1 MSNQSTMIRDL
12 AELLLKEGR
21 RRVVALGVAFSVL
34 AIVGLMVGLVMPK
47 KWEASAVLLAEERNI
62 LKPLMEGRA
71 VPTTIADQKAIVT
84 QLVLSRRILRE
95 VLTFGGWPTAKMNAQ
110 DQERHL
116 NGLKGR
122 IKITSPRDEMIRI
135 TYQDTERMRA
145 YKVANKLAEI
155 YVRESV
161 AAKERESR
169 EAFDFIAK
177 RTKEYGDKLT
187 EAHQNLLAYYN
198 GPDRGTVRDGS
209 TGAAGAGGEEGT
221 ARSTSGL
228 RGGVTVAQLA
238 ALRAEEATLTAQ
250 LGRNPG
256 TPSNAESRQV
266 EEQYRARVLQ
276 LEGEVSRMATR
287 YTDEYPEMKRAKR
300 DLELAKEDL
309 RAAEHARADRD
320 KARAAASALDNDVAR
335 AARARLDEVQ
345 RQISAATG
353 VRRRP
358 ATRGGIATVSAVAA
372 VPGPSTPESE
382 VQRVGMDTTL
392 SELLRRY
399 EATRDVYSDLLK
411 RRENARVS
419 MDLDIERRGL
429 TLRVQEA
436 AELPAM
442 ASSMRLLHMTAI
454 ALVVAAV
461 VPLGLLFAVVRLDPK
476 VRSRWQIERLTRVP
490 VLAAIPDAPLPR
502 DKERHRRQRSLVLI
516 MVAGVLVIY
525 AVVFVIRQK
534 MS

>member
-21 RRVVALGVAFSVL
+21 RRVVALGIAFSVL

-47 KWEASAVLLAEERNI
+47 KWEASAVLLAEEHNI

-95 VLTFGGWPTAKMNAQ
+95 VLTFGGWPTAKMSAQ
-110 DQERHL
+110 DQERHI
-116 NGLKGR
+116 NVLKAR

-135 TYQDTERMRA
+135 TYQDSERMRA
-145 YKVANKLAEI
+145 FKVANKLAEI

-169 EAFDFIAK
+169 DAFDFIAK
-177 RTKEYGDKLT
+177 RVKEYGDKLK
-187 EAHQNLLAYYN
+187 EAHQDLLAYYN
-198 GPDRGTVRDGS
+198 GPDRGTVRDGT
-209 TGAAGAGGEEGT
+209 TGGAGGEEGT
-221 ARSTSGL
+221 ARQPGGL
-228 RGGVTVAQLA
+228 RGGVSVAQLA

-250 LGRNPG
+250 LGRSAG
-256 TPSNAESRQV
+256 APSQAESRQV
-266 EEQYRARVLQ
+266 EEQYRARVMQ
-276 LEGEVSRMATR
+276 LEGEVNRMATR

-300 DLELAKEDL
+300 DLTLAREDL
-309 RAAEHARADRD
+309 RTAEQARSDRE
-320 KARAAASALDNDVAR
+320 KARSAASVLDDDVTR

-358 ATRGGIATVSAVAA
+358 SSRGIAAVPAVV

-399 EATRDVYSDLLK
+399 EATRDVYQDLLK
-411 RRENARVS
+411 RRESARVS

-429 TLRVQEA
+429 TLRIQEA

-461 VPLGLLFAVVRLDPK
+461 VPLGLLFAVVRFDPK
-476 VRSRWQIERLTRVP
+476 VRSRWQIERLTRVL
-490 VLAAIPDAPLPR
+490 VLAAIPDAPLAR
-502 DKERHRRQRSLVLI
+502 DKERNRRQRSLVLI

-525 AVVFVIRQK
+525 AVVFVIKQK

>member
-12 AELLLKEGR
+12 AALLLKEGR
-21 RRVVALGVAFSVL
+21 RRVVALGIAFSVL

-84 QLVLSRRILRE
+84 QLVMSRRILRE
-95 VLTFGGWPTAKMNAQ
+95 VLTYGGWPIAKMDAQ
-110 DQERHL
+110 DQERQL
-116 NGLKGR
+116 NTLKGR
-122 IKITSPRDEMIRI
+122 IKIASPRDEMIRI
-135 TYQDTERMRA
+135 TYQDSERMRA

-198 GPDRGTVRDGS
+198 GPDRGTVRDTG
-209 TGAAGAGGEEGT
+209 TGGAAGDDGT
-221 ARSTSGL
+221 ARPAGGL

-250 LGRNPG
+250 LGRSSG
-256 TPSNAESRQV
+256 APSTAESRQG

-276 LEGEVSRMATR
+276 LEGEVNRMATR

-300 DLELAKEDL
+300 DLDLAREDL
-309 RAAEHARADRD
+309 RTAEKARTDRE
-320 KARAAASALDNDVAR
+320 KARAAASVLDDDVAR

-358 ATRGGIATVSAVAA
+358 ASRGIAAAVPAVV

-399 EATRDVYSDLLK
+399 EATRDVYQDLLK
-411 RRENARVS
+411 RRESARVS

-429 TLRVQEA
+429 TLRIQEA

-476 VRSRWQIERLTRVP
+476 VRSRWQIERIARVP
-490 VLAAIPDAPLPR
+490 VLAAIPDAPLAR
-502 DKERHRRQRSLVLI
+502 DKERHRRQRSLVVI